1 MLATDKVQKIQVYRQ
16 NQVHQASPIELVV
29 LLYDKAIT
37 RLGDAIRCMQE
48 GRVAEKGTAICHA
61 VNIVTELHAVL
72 DKDRG
77 GEIAAKLDQL
87 YTYMVQRLTV
97 ANYEN
102 DPKPMAEVAGL
113 LEELQQGWKGLAQQ
127 MAGGAQP
134 SAGYAKAGAP
144 SRQLN
149 SVG

>member
-1 MLATDKVQKIQVYRQ
+1 MLATHKIQVYRQ
-16 NQVHQASPIELVV
+16 NQVQQASPIELIV

-48 GRVAEKGTAICHA
+48 GRIAEKGTAICHA
-61 VNIVTELHAVL
+61 VDIITELQAVL

-87 YTYMVQRLTV
+87 YTYMVQQLTV

-102 DPKPMAEVAGL
+102 DLKPMADVACL

-127 MAGGAQP
+127 MAGGAQTP
-134 SAGYAKAGAP
+134 AGYAKAGAP
-144 SRQLN
+144 MRQLN

>member
-1 MLATDKVQKIQVYRQ
+1 MLATHKIQVYRQ
-16 NQVHQASPIELVV
+16 NQVQQASPIELVV

-37 RLGDAIRCMQE
+37 RLGEAVRLVQE
-48 GRVAEKGTAICHA
+48 GRLADKAKAICHA
-61 VNIVTELHAVL
+61 VDIITELHAVL

-77 GEIAAKLDQL
+77 GEIAVKLDHL
-87 YTYMVQRLTV
+87 YTYMLQQLTV

-102 DPKPMAEVAGL
+102 DPKPMAEVARL

-127 MAGGAQP
+127 MAGGAQSP
-134 SAGYAKAGAP
+134 AGYAKPGAP
-144 SRQLN
+144 VRQFN